1 MKNLALS
8 ALVALSLTACATA
21 PVPNARPLNAQ
32 HIAAMGP
39 TPVVVAENNTGV
51 TKSWFYQSSAQAG
64 AQFGLIGALVSATLD
79 AIVNYG
85 PSKRATQAADEIA
98 EIMPADALNAS
109 LAAQFRQAA
118 GSTASDATGVVI
130 SEVST
135 VQKIT
140 APDVI
145 NDAVEVS
152 TFYRL
157 SEDASTLQV
166 GVTVTYHNVAL
177 PYATPYTFEGAPP
190 KTELEGP
197 TYRNTFTY
205 TSNQL
210 PLPVLTPELKERL
223 IASIQ
228 ESARDE
234 SGAAPVEGS
243 DAFKSMTRELEQA
256 RDDDLTKAEIA
267 IFLTRE
273 WIKDN
278 GALLRTEVENAHAFV
293 ARYTVLD
300 MNHTA
305 VPSLE
310 GQDEVVE
317 TLADGRTVRRIGSGL
332 IAGSYTSSPGEV
344 AGFATYGNVVAT
356 ARTHDARMT
365 ELRDAARAQARA
377 RREAK

>member
-1 MKNLALS
+1 MRNLLIA
-8 ALVALSLTACATA
+8 ALVASSLAACATT
-21 PVPNARPLNAQ
+21 PVPNARPLNTEQ
-32 HIAAMGP
+32 ITAMGP

-98 EIMPADALNAS
+98 EIMPSEALDAS
-109 LAAQFRQAA
+109 LAAQFRRAA
-118 GSTASDATGVVI
+118 ASTAPGAPGVVI

-140 APDVI
+140 APDTI
-145 NDAVEVS
+145 DDAAEVTS
-152 TFYRL
+152 FYRL
-157 SEDASTLQV
+157 SEDASTLQIS
-166 GVTVTYHNVAL
+166 VTVTYHNAAL
-177 PYATPYTFEGAPP
+177 PYATPYTFEGSPP

-210 PLPVLTPELKERL
+210 PLPLLTPELKARL
-223 IASIQ
+223 IASI
-228 ESARDE
+228 EDSSRDE
-234 SGAAPVEGS
+234 SGALPAEGT
-243 DAFKSMTRELEQA
+243 DAFKSMTRELAQA
-256 RDDDLTKAEIA
+256 QDDDLTKAEIA

-278 GALLRTEVENAHAFV
+278 GALLRAEVENAHAFV

-300 MNHTA
+300 MNQTA

-310 GQDEVVE
+310 GQDEVLQ
-317 TLADGRTVRRIGSGL
+317 TLADGRTVRRIGAGL
-332 IAGSYTSSPGEV
+332 LAGSYTSSPGEV
-344 AGFATYGNVVAT
+344 SGFATYGNVVAMASTHTERMAALRET
-356 ARTHDARMT
+356 ART
-365 ELRDAARAQARA
+365 QARA
-377 RREAK
+377 RRAAQ

>member
-1 MKNLALS
+1 MRILVCALA
-8 ALVALSLTACATA
+8 ALSLAACATA
-21 PVPNARPLNAQ
+21 PVPNARPLTAE
-32 HIAAMGP
+32 HIATMGP
-39 TPVVVAENNTGV
+39 TPVAVGENNLGV

-98 EIMPADALNAS
+98 EIMPTEALDAS
-109 LAAQFRQAA
+109 LAAEFRRAA
-118 GSTASDATGVVI
+118 AETPGATGVVI
-130 SEVST
+130 ADVST

-140 APDVI
+140 APDAI
-145 NDAVEVS
+145 NDAAEVQA
-152 TFYRL
+152 FYRL
-157 SEDASTLQV
+157 SEDASTLQI
-166 GVTVTYHNVAL
+166 GVTVTYHNTAL
-177 PYATPYTFEGAPP
+177 PYVSPYTFEGSPP

-223 IASIQ
+223 IVSIQ
-228 ESARDE
+228 DSARDE
-234 SGAAPVEGS
+234 TGALPVEGT

-256 RDDDLTKAEIA
+256 RDDELSKAEIA

-278 GALLRTEVENAHAFV
+278 GALLRAEVENGHAFI
-293 ARYTVLD
+293 ARYVVLD
-300 MNHTA
+300 MNRTA
-305 VPSLE
+305 IPSLE

-317 TLADGRTVRRIGSGL
+317 TLADGRTVRRMGSGTL
-332 IAGSYTSSPGEV
+332 AGSYTSSPGDV
-344 AGFATYGNVVAT
+344 AGFATYGNVA
-356 ARTHDARMT
+356 A
-365 ELRDAARAQARA
+365 AARAHTDRMTALRETARAEERA
-377 RREAK
+377 RRAAR